1 MIDTNKCLIVPP
13 GIKGGQPI
21 IIDLEQILWAEKRQ
35 DEVATVNSSK
45 APELLATFNKQWL
58 DLSRLVA
65 QLTAERNKAEKELGK
80 RRSVILLDLMNE
92 KLAAKG
98 VSSSA
103 DNREAV
109 ILLDEEYI
117 QLSDT
122 LDQLVAILETMKGKM
137 KSFDNAFTSVKRL
150 VVQDSYMQYNK
161 NNSLSGDTYTYS
173 PPKSNQTQSNTTKT
187 TRAGFGQ
194 AKLYKD

>member
-1 MIDTNKCLIVPP
+1 MLDTNKCLIAPP
-13 GIKGGQPI
+13 GVKGEQPI

-35 DEVATVNSSK
+35 EEVATVNSSK

-80 RRSVILLDLMNE
+80 RRSVILLDLMTE
-92 KLAAKG
+92 KLALKG

-109 ILLDEEYI
+109 ILLDTEYI
-117 QLSDT
+117 RLSDT
-122 LDQLVAILETMKGKM
+122 LDQLSAILETMKGKM
-137 KSFDNAFTSVKRL
+137 KSFENAFTSVKRL

-173 PPKSNQTQSNTTKT
+173 SSKTNQQQSTHNKP
-187 TRAGFGQ
+187 TRPGFGP
-194 AKLYKD
+194 AKV